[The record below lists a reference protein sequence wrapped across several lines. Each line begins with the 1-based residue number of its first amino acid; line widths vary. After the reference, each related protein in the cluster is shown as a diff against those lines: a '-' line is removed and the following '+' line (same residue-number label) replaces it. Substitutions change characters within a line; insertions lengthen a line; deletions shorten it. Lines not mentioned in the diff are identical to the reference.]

1 MRLMR
6 AVAMDRFADE
16 DDFGD
21 REERQERR
29 DERRQ
34 RRQGR
39 RRRRRARRAERYQS
53 KAERLE
59 QGGRRAPRRSAR
71 AQEEREEAPLERLPQ
86 GGRFQPPPMQHQ
98 AQPAWPPDL
107 PAEPGELPLQPMQD
121 GFMDE
126 DALPFEEEVMG
137 LWPNFRARRWVHAN
151 QAAPPPQPASW
162 SPPARMGRHM
172 RIQARAG
179 YRAAIV
185 ELKPGLYMVAEVP
198 EQATRPE
205 FGLAP
210 LLAPMM
216 MKAATRV
223 MTRRQ
228 AQAQQPQAQ
237 PQAAQPQRPGLLA
250 LLRHPPT
257 QQAQA
262 QPIPVQQPV
271 AQLPGPV
278 AQPAQGQMLMPMPQ
292 PVQWAA
298 VEDMSGFVGFF
309 PLVR

>member
-21 REERQERR
+21 REDRMERR
-29 DERRQ
+29 EDRRQ
-34 RRQGR
+34 RRKVR
-39 RRRRRARRAERYQS
+39 RRRRRSRRAERYHD

-59 QGGRRAPRRSAR
+59 QGGRRVRRRSAR
-71 AQEEREEAPLERLPQ
+71 ARDEADEAPLERLPQ
-86 GGRFQPPPMQHQ
+86 GGRYQPAPMQPQ

-107 PAEPGELPLQPMQD
+107 PAEPGEMPLQPMPD

-137 LWPNFRARRWVHAN
+137 LWPSLQARRWVRAT
-151 QAAPPPQPASW
+151 QAALPPQEASW

-205 FGLAP
+205 FGVAP

-216 MKAATRV
+216 MKAAARV
-223 MTRRQ
+223 VTRRQ

-250 LLRHPPT
+250 LLRHPQP
-257 QQAQA
+257 QQPQAQSA
-262 QPIPVQQPV
+262 PVQQRPV

-278 AQPAQGQMLMPMPQ
+278 AQPAQGQVLMPQ

-298 VEDMSGFVGFF
+298 VEDVSGFVGFF